1 MEFWSSVDLQIA
13 LRLLFQLLIGIWISQ
28 WAECSHCLPDSWG
41 DVSWENS
48 WIYQMFQNLKK
59 KKNSKIGEWK
69 WLMAPSNVWNMQILS
84 YCYLNH
90 LFGLCIRKSHLGAEQ
105 PIILTLIRWWLQLQL
120 LFSQVNFL
128 EQINIIS
135 STWYTTMALVN
146 TFSPIPINREQQ
158 QKIS

>member
-28 WAECSHCLPDSWG
+28 WAECSLSPWLMGRCVMGELLDLSNVPK
-41 DVSWENS
+41 
-48 WIYQMFQNLKK
+48 FKK